1 VTREELL
8 EALAKILAGL
18 QVSLSMPGGS
28 GLLGAADEPYRKVLA
43 ETGFGWKNAE
53 DFKTYLEGVL
63 G

>member
-1 VTREELL
+1 MTREELL

-18 QVSLSMPGGS
+18 QVPLSLGP